1 MKNSTTKLFV
11 GLDVHKDSIAVAYAP
26 QQRGSEIISLGSF
39 GTRHCDVD
47 KFLKKLLIHSSNLSF
62 VYEVGP
68 CDVGATIGNVKSL
81 KQMLDPR

>member
-26 QQRGSEIISLGSF
+26 EQRGSEIISLGSF

-47 KFLKKLLIHSSNLSF
+47 SFSKNCSSIAVTFPSCMKP
-62 VYEVGP
+62 GP
-68 CDVGATIGNVKSL
+68 VVTGFIVC
-81 KQMLDPR
+81 